1 MFLYYEHF
9 LLKSQLPFSKIFT
22 KKTLIFYSFIPRSPA
37 VFTLTENSK
46 NDKIIIV

>member
-22 KKTLIFYSFIPRSPA
+22 KKDAYFLFIYSPFPCCLYI
-37 VFTLTENSK
+37 
-46 NDKIIIV
+46 D